1 MIILYQNILFPKEFL
16 AYNGCFGLFTKIKD
30 LRPKTKTS
38 FWCTFSA
45 WFFQMFLI
53 STLSM
58 DKVSVPY
65 LFCFSRYQRKFVFSS
80 YLDDWWRYKLLDLSL
95 MTLKSNEQQGEKE
108 RRMEIE
114 KFEYLEKG
122 KNFLDEINIFQ
133 SF

>member
-1 MIILYQNILFPKEFL
+1 
-16 AYNGCFGLFTKIKD
+16 
-30 LRPKTKTS
+30 
-38 FWCTFSA
+38 
-45 WFFQMFLI
+45 
-53 STLSM
+53 
-58 DKVSVPY
+58 
-65 LFCFSRYQRKFVFSS
+65 
-80 YLDDWWRYKLLDLSL
+80 